1 MRASDDA
8 AYMFHRAREEA
19 GKADRAAERGASPA
33 EVAAHRELA
42 IRYKVRALS
51 QSGGSV
57 PCVDAADALNRLIT
71 HRR

>member
-8 AYMFHRAREEA
+8 AYMFRRAREEA
-19 GKADRAAERGASPA
+19 SKADRAAERGASPA

-51 QSGGSV
+51 QSSGSV
-57 PCVDAADALNRLIT
+57 PCVDAADALNRPIA
-71 HRR
+71 H